1 MNITKRTLVH
11 MVPAFIAANFLGGCW
26 LKGNDCT
33 NSGTC
38 APSENGGGATGGNTA
53 TTTSTKGG
61 ASGSS
66 GTTPVTGGTVGT
78 GATST
83 VAGGSSA
90 IATTAAP
97 CNDNCSGSTP
107 ICKAATNACVECAGN
122 GDCKDA
128 GKPICDTS
136 ANKCV
141 GCIQG
146 TDCKDAAKPVC
157 NSASQSCVACAANSD
172 CKDAAASRCDVSTN
186 TCTPCAIDSDCTQ
199 ISGKNV
205 CLVGSTGQANQCVQC
220 TGKKYAACGQ
230 SSDGKA
236 LVCDSLAHQCTSDKK
251 AQSADLCQPC
261 VSDAQCRA
269 GQACAVQTFKGA
281 TVGFFCFWKQGDPTS
296 GAPADCTV
304 EANRPFVNAIT
315 NTVTI
320 DGDTTTLCTL
330 RSNTSTCIA
339 VPKYGTNCASSGT
352 PSNNECGFAFGIDS
366 KCTPYGST
374 QYRCTTACLSPD
386 DCAGSGTGSTITC
399 AQDGSQKF
407 CTLL

>member
-1 MNITKRTLVH
+1 MKTNFY
-11 MVPAFIAANFLGGCW
+11 VPAITAFSLFAHAIVPGCNP
-26 LKGNDCT
+26 KANDC
-33 NSGTC
+33 NELSTC
-38 APSENGGGATGGNTA
+38 APSENGGATTGGSAA

-61 ASGSS
+61 TSGSS
-66 GTTPVTGGTVGT
+66 GTTPVTGGTVGN
-78 GATST
+78 GGTST

-128 GKPICDTS
+128 AKPICDTT

-199 ISGKNV
+199 VSGKNV

-236 LVCDSLAHQCTSDKK
+236 LVCDSLAHQCTTDKK
-251 AQSADLCQPC
+251 AQSAGLCQPC
-261 VSDAQCRA
+261 VSDAQCLPGRYCLP
-269 GQACAVQTFKGA
+269 QAFGGK
-281 TVGFFCFWKQGDPTS
+281 TVGSFCFWKQADPGG
-296 GAPADCTV
+296 GAPTTCFSDAGH
-304 EANRPFVNAIT
+304 PFVQVQT
-315 NTVTI
+315 GLLSV
-320 DGDTTTLCTL
+320 DGENGTYCTL
-330 RSNTSTCIA
+330 RLTTCVA
-339 VPKYGTNCASSGT
+339 LNQYSSTNCGLSGAA
-352 PSNNECGFAFGIDS
+352 SNNDCGFAPGLDS
-366 KCTPYGST
+366 KCAETTAGSGAF
-374 QYRCTTACLSPD
+374 RCTTACLSAD
-386 DCAGSGTGSTITC
+386 DCRGSGTGSSITC
-399 AQDGSQKF
+399 DTSGTVGY
-407 CTLL
+407 CTL